1 MPVSMTERIKEL
13 REEIAEIS
21 KQNGGFL
28 RAGRKDAFG
37 LGEQQRRLQRLQEI
51 KEELM
56 SLTAWKKL

>member
-1 MPVSMTERIKEL
+1 MTERIKEL

-21 KQNGGFL
+21 RQNGEFL
-28 RAGRKDAFG
+28 RKGGKDALG

-56 SLTAWKKL
+56 SFTAWKKL